1 MDAFV
6 NNEIKTDVKSLIEL
20 DISMNINGRHIVVRQ
35 DKDLSTAGSTGE
47 TKLAINVIFC
57 GLTRMLC
64 PNNNIKVHWPLDEIG
79 EIYNDNLQ
87 RLFSMTEN
95 YGIYL
100 FCAQPNISPDK
111 VQLFESKNFV
121 SKTEGV
127 SRCVEGYEEQSDNPL
142 IEMLADGV

>member
-1 MDAFV
+1 
-6 NNEIKTDVKSLIEL
+6 
-20 DISMNINGRHIVVRQ
+20 
-35 DKDLSTAGSTGE
+35 
-47 TKLAINVIFC
+47 
-57 GLTRMLC
+57 
-64 PNNNIKVHWPLDEIG
+64 
-79 EIYNDNLQ
+79 
-87 RLFSMTEN
+87 MTEN